1 MQRVDE
7 GAGRL
12 SRFRSLFA
20 PLPML
25 QRVEERWFWFF
36 IAPFLAGFL
45 LFAFAPLIASF
56 ALSFMDWNLR
66 GTPTLVGFD
75 NYADLA
81 DLDGKGKIV
90 LKAFSNT
97 VMITVIAVPIQLII
111 GLTFAMLLNQKVK
124 GMALFRMAFYLPTV
138 VAGVATAALWR
149 WILGSEGLV
158 NKALDV
164 VGVAGP
170 AWFNEPESVR
180 WGIIFMLI
188 WAGTGGMTLIFLAGL
203 QQISKDILE
212 ACECDGAGRFR
223 RFFSITLPLLSPT
236 LFFNLVIGLI
246 GGLSL
251 FTETYV
257 VSSGGGRA
265 GK

>member
-1 MQRVDE
+1 
-7 GAGRL
+7 
-12 SRFRSLFA
+12 
-20 PLPML
+20 ML

-97 VMITVIAVPIQLII
+97 VMITVIAVPMQLII

-149 WILGSEGLV
+149 WIL
-158 NKALDV
+158 ALGDYLHADL
-164 VGVAGP
+164 GRHWRDDADLSRGTP
-170 AWFNEPESVR
+170 AD
-180 WGIIFMLI
+180 
-188 WAGTGGMTLIFLAGL
+188 L
-203 QQISKDILE
+203 Q
-212 ACECDGAGRFR
+212 GH
-223 RFFSITLPLLSPT
+223 
-236 LFFNLVIGLI
+236 
-246 GGLSL
+246 
-251 FTETYV
+251 
-257 VSSGGGRA
+257 SGGV
-265 GK
+265 

>member
-1 MQRVDE
+1 MQRVNE

-20 PLPML
+20 PLPVL

-66 GTPTLVGFD
+66 GAPTLVGLD

-97 VMITVIAVPIQLII
+97 VMITVIAVPMQLII

-149 WILGSEGLV
+149 WIL
-158 NKALDV
+158 
-164 VGVAGP
+164 
-170 AWFNEPESVR
+170 
-180 WGIIFMLI
+180 
-188 WAGTGGMTLIFLAGL
+188 
-203 QQISKDILE
+203 
-212 ACECDGAGRFR
+212 
-223 RFFSITLPLLSPT
+223 
-236 LFFNLVIGLI
+236 
-246 GGLSL
+246 
-251 FTETYV
+251 
-257 VSSGGGRA
+257 
-265 GK
+265 